1 MTGGGGPCMVGGGP
15 CIIGGGG
22 GACIDGWWDGGG
34 AGAWTMVSSRLSSMM
49 LPDSDRDPTVSSSS
63 PVTRVSRRPSADTG
77 GLAKLTLLVV
87 LAELEQVVDV
97 FLAQGLQH
105 NNRVTLRAR

>member
-1 MTGGGGPCMVGGGP
+1 MDGGGP

-22 GACIDGWWDGGG
+22 GACIDGWCDGGG

-49 LPDSDRDPTVSSSS
+49 LPASDRPAVSSSS
-63 PVTRVSRRPSADTG
+63 PAMRVSRRPSAGAG

-97 FLAQGLQH
+97 FLAKGLQH
-105 NNRVTLRAR
+105 NNRVTLRAY